1 MTTMQRTGLVLA
13 CVLLAVLIGV
23 GLRAAREARTAL
35 PPAVTL
41 PPDDPLPEPQAIT
54 RECVSVARLVLAK
67 QYHGADGQSNRL
79 TGVEALTPGLWQVR
93 GELTSHDGGRVTVY
107 PYECLYSADAISAN
121 VHPRGP

>member
-1 MTTMQRTGLVLA
+1 MSSRDGPYPLLNRGGGNDDQRTGLVLV

-23 GLRAAREARTAL
+23 GLRAKRDARTAP

-79 TGVEALTPGLWQVR
+79 TGVKALTPGLWQVR
-93 GELTSHDGGRVTVY
+93 GELTAVF
-107 PYECLYSADAISAN
+107 
-121 VHPRGP
+121 RGVEGVM